1 MKVRKA
7 HPEWYR
13 GQKDKGVQMKLEWY
27 RGG

>member
-1 MKVRKA
+1 MKVPTA